1 MATNLTRYWLT
12 ALHEGN
18 VPLPPEVAPVLVGV
32 TVGGASDEVVIIR
45 VRPGVTAPEGYTDLS
60 ASDLATYQFTAPWI
74 AHQST
79 PAWTGSEKGVL
90 VPEAD
95 GTAALVQAAAATW
108 GDIEGGWDVCERLA
122 LAADTTIGGNLYPAG
137 VYRLV
142 RYTGTK
148 PAELAAYPYLTA
160 AGVAGAVALKEV

>member
-1 MATNLTRYWLT
+1 MATRYWL
-12 ALHEGN
+12 H
-18 VPLPPEVAPVLVGV
+18 PL
-32 TVGGASDEVVIIR
+32 VGGAVPIPTAALPYLRGRGPDVGGAGGDVGVFR
-45 VRPGVTAPEGYTDLS
+45 VAEGAPAAPAGYTDLTAHEF
-60 ASDLATYQFTAPWI
+60 ASYCATAPWI

-79 PAWTGSEKGVL
+79 PAWTESEKGVL

-95 GTAALVQAAAATW
+95 GTAAMVQTAAATW
-108 GDIEGGWDVCERLA
+108 SVEGGWDVCERLV
-122 LAADTTIGGNLYPAG
+122 LASETTIGGNLYLAG
-137 VYRLV
+137 TYRIV